1 MERPQELNKLMM
13 QMQLTI
19 NIMMKTKVQ
28 DDHESDLID
37 DVDEIQIIVKV
48 VLKMKNDLQ
57 HHRKMMKR

>member
-28 DDHESDLID
+28 GDHESDLID

-48 VLKMKNDLQ
+48 VLKMKSDLL